1 MNVRIALASP
11 AFLERAPSGYQEETV
26 MCCQKT
32 DHRLVGSVR
41 TLVEACLDWNRV
53 PVRAKDLNVELE
65 ERASIDIVQVRE
77 RTNRTRESRVI
88 SMGGYPNGPFCSASF
103 FYNAAVGRADYDPA
117 WQGWHEIKYQR

>member
-65 ERASIDIVQVRE
+65 ERTSIGIVQVRE
-77 RTNRTRESRVI
+77 GTDRTRESCVI
-88 SMGGYPNGPFCSASF
+88 LMGGYPNDPFCSASF
-103 FYNAAVGRADYDPA
+103 FYNVGR
-117 WQGWHEIKYQR
+117 G